1 MKLTIA
7 ALQSPGVLGD
17 TDANLGELAAAA
29 EGAAARGARLLITS
43 EMFLTGYNLGDRLH
57 EVDTDALLERVREI
71 AVAHRIALL
80 AGMPEHV
87 DGSWFNSALLVD
99 ESGAVVNR
107 YRKSH
112 LFGELDRA
120 VFTPGSELV
129 SVATLHGVR
138 IATLICYDVEFP
150 EVVRAAARAGAQ
162 LIAVPTAQMA
172 PFEFVA
178 EHVIRTRAWENQVY
192 VAYVNHDGDEGD
204 LSYVGRSSIVGPSAE
219 VLASAVHGT
228 ALLVAEI
235 DTDAVEAA
243 QSRNPYLTD
252 ARTDLYPSA

>member
-1 MKLTIA
+1 
-7 ALQSPGVLGD
+7 
-17 TDANLGELAAAA
+17 
-29 EGAAARGARLLITS
+29 
-43 EMFLTGYNLGDRLH
+43 
-57 EVDTDALLERVREI
+57 
-71 AVAHRIALL
+71 
-80 AGMPEHV
+80 
-87 DGSWFNSALLVD
+87 
-99 ESGAVVNR
+99 
-107 YRKSH
+107 
-112 LFGELDRA
+112 
-120 VFTPGSELV
+120 
-129 SVATLHGVR
+129 
-138 IATLICYDVEFP
+138 
-150 EVVRAAARAGAQ
+150 
-162 LIAVPTAQMA
+162 MA

-235 DTDAVEAA
+235 DTDAVETA